1 MTGRQ
6 PRAAKQLRA
15 IPWVFAWTQSRHMLP
30 GSYGFGTA
38 VETAVRAH
46 GETVVREMARDWP
59 FLKALVDDVELVL
72 GTADMGIAA
81 RYARLAGSPLAAR
94 FFAVI
99 QAEFDRTVSVVLRL
113 KGTSALLDEDP
124 ALQRS
129 IRLRNPYVDPMS
141 LLQVDLLT
149 RWRAAGRPEGELF
162 GALLTTVRGIAQGL
176 HGTG

>member
-1 MTGRQ
+1 M
-6 PRAAKQLRA
+6 
-15 IPWVFAWTQSRHMLP
+15 
-30 GSYGFGTA
+30 
-38 VETAVRAH
+38 
-46 GETVVREMARDWP
+46 
-59 FLKALVDDVELVL
+59 
-72 GTADMGIAA
+72 
-81 RYARLAGSPLAAR
+81 
-94 FFAVI
+94 
-99 QAEFDRTVSVVLRL
+99 VLRL

-162 GALLTTVRGIAQGL
+162 GALLTTVRGIALGL